1 MFSERQAGESC
12 GVMKF
17 NVATDLILEVK
28 WEYGKYIADLEQ
40 KKAMEGAFKRKKDRG
55 AYNEKKKKNQEDK
68 SLQETI
74 DEDIR
79 LCENS
84 FKAVNGIIAYTNV
97 TLRTLYH

>member
-1 MFSERQAGESC
+1 MQ
-12 GVMKF
+12 
-17 NVATDLILEVK
+17 
-28 WEYGKYIADLEQ
+28 
-40 KKAMEGAFKRKKDRG
+40 
-55 AYNEKKKKNQEDK
+55 KKKKNQEDK

-84 FKAVNGIIAYTNV
+84 FEAVNGIIAYTNV

>member
-1 MFSERQAGESC
+1 MQ
-12 GVMKF
+12 
-17 NVATDLILEVK
+17 
-28 WEYGKYIADLEQ
+28 
-40 KKAMEGAFKRKKDRG
+40 
-55 AYNEKKKKNQEDK
+55 KKKKNQEDK

-97 TLRTLYH
+97 TMWPSEHFIIKNGRNEVQRTHSKIEIEINRKRKLEESPKEGRIVIVINLY

>member
-1 MFSERQAGESC
+1 MQ
-12 GVMKF
+12 
-17 NVATDLILEVK
+17 
-28 WEYGKYIADLEQ
+28 
-40 KKAMEGAFKRKKDRG
+40 
-55 AYNEKKKKNQEDK
+55 KKKKNQEEK
-68 SLQETI
+68 SQQETK

>member
-1 MFSERQAGESC
+1 MLLSEKKTGEFI
-12 GVMKF
+12 M
-17 NVATDLILEVK
+17 
-28 WEYGKYIADLEQ
+28 Q
-40 KKAMEGAFKRKKDRG
+40 KK
-55 AYNEKKKKNQEDK
+55 KKKKNQEDK

-97 TLRTLYH
+97 TLRALYH

>member
-1 MFSERQAGESC
+1 
-12 GVMKF
+12 
-17 NVATDLILEVK
+17 
-28 WEYGKYIADLEQ
+28 
-40 KKAMEGAFKRKKDRG
+40 MEDAFKREKDRG
-55 AYNEKKKKNQEDK
+55 VYNAKKKKKKKNHEDK

-97 TLRTLYH
+97 TLRALYH